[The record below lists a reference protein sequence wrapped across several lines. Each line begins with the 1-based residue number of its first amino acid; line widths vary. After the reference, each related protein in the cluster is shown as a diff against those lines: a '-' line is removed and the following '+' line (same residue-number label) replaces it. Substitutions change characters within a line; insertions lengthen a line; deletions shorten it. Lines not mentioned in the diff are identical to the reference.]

1 MNTIHLQEWGKSL
14 GTRLLGEKVR
24 QQVESLLERGEVV
37 GLDFGG
43 VEVASPSF
51 VDELVGKLFL
61 QRGQTAL
68 QGRLRVVNA
77 APEIHAL
84 VRRMVSERLKERQ
97 APAQPAE
104 EVESLQQVQGKS
116 VREAQGE
123 FVASTSPPLPTVNPF
138 EILAAVQRDYLT
150 YVQTFQRFQ
159 NPEIREWVLERV
171 QSGTLLWKPPYI
183 QLSRPFAPGDR
194 LEDLVAAG
202 VLHPA
207 TPPIFRRDPDD
218 PVSPSIL
225 PYRHQSEAIR
235 RILGTLQPPTSNL
248 QSPSNVVVATGTG
261 SGKSFAFG
269 IPIVSECLRLRE
281 QGVPGI
287 KALIVYPMN
296 ALANSQYDD
305 FARRLH
311 GTGLRIALY
320 TGDTPHAPGEALERY
335 RHATGRSAP
344 YDSEVLSRQE
354 IQERPPDALMTNYV
368 MLELLLTR
376 FEDRRLFATPGTLR
390 FLVLDEV
397 HTYTGKR
404 GADVAALVRR
414 LKQHTGTTG
423 RLRCIATSATVET
436 PSPSQGEGWGEGGS
450 PSPSQ
455 GEGWGEGGSPLT
467 LTPSP
472 AGRGNAAIADFV
484 ARLFGEPFLPED
496 VVTESYAPLPADL
509 PPLVHAVIEALSAGP
524 RTLPQLAHDL
534 HVSPQEIQQALL
546 PPPSSILHPPS
557 SILHP
562 PSSIL
567 PPPVPKLH
575 AFFSQGR
582 AITACLDPAGPH
594 LNDRGESVCPA
605 CAAEGRE
612 RPTFPL
618 VFCRACGQEFYAV
631 AIDEADGLHPA
642 DLDAV
647 NVPGRPGYLY
657 PGPWDPQETPLPD
670 TWLTERGNVQS
681 RYQDA
686 VPAPL
691 LYCPDCNCVLPAP
704 HETRNTPHA
713 TPSHPHAFPV
723 TFVPAPFLFCPS
735 CSIVYDRQ
743 PREFNKLFTFGSV
756 GRATATDV
764 LISAQVQNLPE
775 GGRKVIAFSDN
786 RQDTALQVAHMNS
799 LHNRVAFR
807 RALYH
812 ALLESGATVERG
824 EWLALADVGLQ
835 LFETLRRHGALP
847 DFRRDRRV
855 YTRDR
860 QAEGRYQRYLQ
871 FVALRELRGTH
882 RRTHQNLEDVGLLAV
897 GYDGL
902 GDCAAD
908 DAFWADVPLLADLDA
923 DTRYDLLL
931 GLLDLLRKRLAV
943 AHETALRPNVFHTEV
958 LGRLNEEALIH
969 DEEFDRPI
977 GYSDTAPWWPGYVV
991 YRLTGSR
998 TQAVAWVR
1006 RVLGADHATASD
1018 LAARIAEK
1026 LGDERAGF
1034 LVRHTV
1040 RGPNRIPYDLW
1051 MVNPDVLTL
1060 QADESSRHPLCP
1072 RCLTVHRFRRLQI
1085 CTGITCHTPLQ
1096 ERDLASNY
1104 FRQVYAV
1111 SLEEAV
1117 PVRAEEHSGQVSG
1130 EERREI
1136 ELRFKAADDPL
1147 NVLVCTPTME
1157 LGIDIGHLSAVTLRN
1172 VPPSPSHYAQRA
1184 GRAGRS
1190 GQPSLIAVFAG
1201 VGMARGPHDQYFY
1214 RFPEKMIAG
1223 AIAVPRFRLDN
1234 RALLEAHVHSLVLET
1249 MGLRGVARLPGQP
1262 RDLLDLNL
1270 EGCPLYTDW
1279 AAAYRAGVVRYFAE
1293 IVAAVEEA
1301 FAGEMRAFAWFDR
1314 AFVERTVREFVDD
1327 VDRAME
1333 RWRTEYHRLDEER
1346 EELNRLLGREKADA
1360 ALDRRRVVVEGKLQA
1375 MREGEGDWYLYRY
1388 LGGEGFLPG
1397 YAFPPQATVL
1407 SFDDRADELAR
1418 DPAIALTEYAP
1429 GNFVYYRGQ
1438 RYEITHARPH
1448 TRQMQPDVEPVLVCP
1463 ACGRA
1468 YLGAQETGRA
1478 ACLCGQDLSGVHPRR
1493 GLALSDVFAQRRAR
1507 ITADEEER
1515 LRLGYEVT
1523 EHYMAG
1529 ASPDPFLSCSPC
1541 SGHRAAY
1548 RVLAGGRAAFR
1559 LTVEHDGQVL
1569 LLNRGQRE
1577 REGQPRGFTLCRKC
1591 HRWLVAGT
1599 EEKHV
1604 ATPTQ
1609 RGECP
1614 RGAKAEDLLGGL
1626 WLVQALQSD
1635 LALLDVPLPEGTE
1648 AEPFYT
1654 TLLHT
1659 VLRALLVA
1667 FNLDESE
1674 LAGFLAPSPEA
1685 GTPYRVVLYETA
1697 VGGSGILASL
1707 AEQERLETVVARAR
1721 ELLHEGD
1728 PQGGCERACYD
1739 CLLSFYN
1746 QRFHRLLDR
1755 TLVLPWLQS
1764 LENLAIEPEVAED
1777 RLAALEAQ
1785 CQSDLERQ
1793 VLRAI
1798 LERGLRLPDEAQK
1811 TIYDGDEPLAIAD
1824 FFYTPRILVF
1834 VDGSPHHR
1842 DYVQAADERKRRRLK
1857 ALGYRVVVVKADE
1870 PEAGLNDLAA
1880 RVA

>member
-1 MNTIHLQEWGKSL
+1 M
-14 GTRLLGEKVR
+14 
-24 QQVESLLERGEVV
+24 
-37 GLDFGG
+37 
-43 VEVASPSF
+43 
-51 VDELVGKLFL
+51 
-61 QRGQTAL
+61 
-68 QGRLRVVNA
+68 
-77 APEIHAL
+77 
-84 VRRMVSERLKERQ
+84 
-97 APAQPAE
+97 
-104 EVESLQQVQGKS
+104 
-116 VREAQGE
+116 
-123 FVASTSPPLPTVNPF
+123 
-138 EILAAVQRDYLT
+138 
-150 YVQTFQRFQ
+150 
-159 NPEIREWVLERV
+159 
-171 QSGTLLWKPPYI
+171 
-183 QLSRPFAPGDR
+183 
-194 LEDLVAAG
+194 
-202 VLHPA
+202 
-207 TPPIFRRDPDD
+207 
-218 PVSPSIL
+218 
-225 PYRHQSEAIR
+225 
-235 RILGTLQPPTSNL
+235 
-248 QSPSNVVVATGTG
+248 
-261 SGKSFAFG
+261 
-269 IPIVSECLRLRE
+269 
-281 QGVPGI
+281 
-287 KALIVYPMN
+287 
-296 ALANSQYDD
+296 
-305 FARRLH
+305 
-311 GTGLRIALY
+311 
-320 TGDTPHAPGEALERY
+320 
-335 RHATGRSAP
+335 
-344 YDSEVLSRQE
+344 
-354 IQERPPDALMTNYV
+354 
-368 MLELLLTR
+368 
-376 FEDRRLFATPGTLR
+376 
-390 FLVLDEV
+390 
-397 HTYTGKR
+397 
-404 GADVAALVRR
+404 
-414 LKQHTGTTG
+414 
-423 RLRCIATSATVET
+423 
-436 PSPSQGEGWGEGGS
+436 
-450 PSPSQ
+450 
-455 GEGWGEGGSPLT
+455 
-467 LTPSP
+467 
-472 AGRGNAAIADFV
+472 
-484 ARLFGEPFLPED
+484 
-496 VVTESYAPLPADL
+496 
-509 PPLVHAVIEALSAGP
+509 
-524 RTLPQLAHDL
+524 
-534 HVSPQEIQQALL
+534 
-546 PPPSSILHPPS
+546 
-557 SILHP
+557 
-562 PSSIL
+562 
-567 PPPVPKLH
+567 
-575 AFFSQGR
+575 
-582 AITACLDPAGPH
+582 
-594 LNDRGESVCPA
+594 
-605 CAAEGRE
+605 
-612 RPTFPL
+612 
-618 VFCRACGQEFYAV
+618 
-631 AIDEADGLHPA
+631 
-642 DLDAV
+642 
-647 NVPGRPGYLY
+647 
-657 PGPWDPQETPLPD
+657 
-670 TWLTERGNVQS
+670 
-681 RYQDA
+681 
-686 VPAPL
+686 
-691 LYCPDCNCVLPAP
+691 
-704 HETRNTPHA
+704 
-713 TPSHPHAFPV
+713 
-723 TFVPAPFLFCPS
+723 
-735 CSIVYDRQ
+735 
-743 PREFNKLFTFGSV
+743 
-756 GRATATDV
+756 
-764 LISAQVQNLPE
+764 LISAQVQNLPAS
-775 GGRKVIAFSDN
+775 GRKVIAFSDN

-812 ALLESGATVERG
+812 TLLESGATVERG
-824 EWLALADVGLQ
+824 EWLELADVGLQ
-835 LFETLRRHGALP
+835 LFETLRRHGTLP

-908 DAFWADVPLLADLDA
+908 DAFWAGVPLLADLDA

-943 AHETALRPNVFHTEV
+943 AHETALRPNVFRTEV

-969 DEEFDRPI
+969 DEEFDCPI
-977 GYSDTAPWWPGYVV
+977 GYSDTAPWWPSYVV

-1018 LAARIAEK
+1018 LAAQIAEK
-1026 LGDERAGF
+1026 LGAERAGF

-1060 QADESSRHPLCP
+1060 QADEASRHPLCP

-1111 SLEEAV
+1111 PLEQAV

-1249 MGLRGVARLPGQP
+1249 MGLRGVERLPGQP
-1262 RDLLDLNL
+1262 RDLLDLNR
-1270 EGCPLYTDW
+1270 EGCPLYPDW
-1279 AAAYRAGVVRYFAE
+1279 ATAYRAGVARCFAE

-1327 VDRAME
+1327 LDRALE

-1388 LGGEGFLPG
+1388 LGGAGFLPG

-1418 DPAIALTEYAP
+1418 DPAVALTEYAP

-1478 ACLCGQDLSGVHPRR
+1478 ACLCGQDLSGVHPRS

-1523 EHYMAG
+1523 EHYVAG
-1529 ASPDPFLSCSPC
+1529 ASPDPFLSCNPC
-1541 SGHRAAY
+1541 SGRCAAY
-1548 RVLAGGRAAFR
+1548 RVSAGGRAAFR

-1626 WLVQALQSD
+1626 WLVQTLQSD

-1654 TLLHT
+1654 TLLHS
-1659 VLRALLVA
+1659 LMRALLVA

-1674 LAGFLAPSPEA
+1674 LAGFLAPSPAA

-1707 AEQERLETVVARAR
+1707 AEQERLEAVVARAR

-1728 PQGGCERACYD
+1728 PQGGCERACYE

-1746 QRFHRLLDR
+1746 QREHARLDR
-1755 TLVLPWLQS
+1755 RLVLPWLQS
-1764 LENLAIEPEVAED
+1764 LAGLAVEPEVTGDA
-1777 RLAALEAQ
+1777 LAALEAR

-1793 VLRAI
+1793 VLQAI
-1798 LERGLRLPDEAQK
+1798 HRHGLPLPDAAQPPLYERDGAPLAVADFYYERGRVA
-1811 TIYDGDEPLAIAD
+1811 
-1824 FFYTPRILVF
+1824 VF

-1880 RVA
+1880 RISSSA